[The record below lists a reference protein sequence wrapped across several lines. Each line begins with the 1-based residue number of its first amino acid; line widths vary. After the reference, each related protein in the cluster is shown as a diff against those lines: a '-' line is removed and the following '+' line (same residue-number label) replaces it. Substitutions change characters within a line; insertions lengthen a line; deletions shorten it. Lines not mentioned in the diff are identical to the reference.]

1 MGNQLI
7 KDTHIEKESIGNAG
21 IGSQWEMHSGHR
33 LGKTKT
39 PVTIFLFEK
48 KSISKVSSSLKEE
61 ALTLIKKE
69 PQSLAKLKHPGI
81 LSLVD
86 PLLED
91 QRSMGFVTEATKGS
105 LQTLIN
111 SNKVADIFPTE
122 LDTKFHLLEIAETLS
137 FLHNDVKSCHL
148 SLGPE
153 NIYVLAE
160 EKWKIGGFPFT
171 TQILQGGTADTN
183 IDFQKFGDLRLSPSL
198 KFTAPE
204 VASYPSKG
212 SFSSDIFSFGCLIY
226 TLYKI
231 NQDKNTKNPYLMD
244 VHSPHAVQDAAKN
257 IYKQN
262 LSCIPEQ
269 IRPTVTRMLNPDPK
283 MRITINEFLNL
294 QWFKDPFIQ
303 TVKHLETLYQKEPP
317 QQQAFLRGIAQIV
330 MKFEKK
336 FIISKIL
343 PLLNNLIKNEQ
354 LASSIIP
361 IYFQLIDSELTPI
374 LTKEEFQSIIWPSI
388 KALTTGK
395 NIPAQALY
403 LLIQNSHLI
412 VDITDIKEI
421 QTVFVPLLIKSFEC
435 GVPKLQI
442 LALQKTEALFNK
454 IEYSVSKSQILPRIL
469 HLCIDQNISL
479 RKEAI
484 VLLSKIHG
492 SFDKTSINDQV
503 LPTLEK
509 LRKFNNNYK
518 INMTMLSIFEGIS
531 KNIGIDVNFLPIR
544 ILIFPLG
551 YCE

>member
-7 KDTHIEKESIGNAG
+7 KDTHIEKESIGNGG

-33 LGKTKT
+33 LDKNKA

-48 KSISKVSSSLKEE
+48 KTISKISSSIRDD
-61 ALTLIKKE
+61 ALALIKKE
-69 PQSLAKLKHPGI
+69 PQSLARFKHPGI

-91 QRSMGFVTEATKGS
+91 QKSMGFVTEATKGS

-111 SNKVADIFPTE
+111 NGKVTDVFPTE
-122 LDTKFHLLEIAETLS
+122 LDTKFHLLDIAETIS

-148 SLGPE
+148 SLNPE

-160 EKWKIGGFPFT
+160 EKWKLGGFPFT
-171 TQILQGGTADTN
+171 TQIMQGGIVDTN
-183 IDFQKFGDLRLSPSL
+183 IDFKKFGDLKLAPSL

-204 VASYPSKG
+204 VASNPSKG
-212 SFSSDIFSFGCLIY
+212 CFASDMFSFGCLIY

-231 NQDKNTKNPYLMD
+231 NQDKNTNSPYLMD
-244 VHSPHAVQDAAKN
+244 VYSHHDIQDAAKN
-257 IYKQN
+257 LYKQN

-269 IRPTVTRMLNPDPK
+269 IRPTVVRMLNPDPK
-283 MRITINEFLNL
+283 MRIPISEFLNL

-303 TVKHLETLYQKEPP
+303 TVKHLETLYQKEVP
-317 QQQAFLRGIAQIV
+317 QQQVFIKGISQIILR
-330 MKFEKK
+330 FEKK

-343 PLLNNLIKNEQ
+343 PLLNNLMKNEQ

-361 IYFQLIDSELTPI
+361 IYFLLIDSELTPV
-374 LTKEEFQSIIWPSI
+374 LNKEEFQTIIWPSI
-388 KALTTGK
+388 KNLTTGK

-412 VDITDIKEI
+412 VDIGDVKEI
-421 QTVFVPLLIKSFEC
+421 QTVFVPLLIKSYEC

-442 LALQKTEALFNK
+442 LALQKTESLFNK
-454 IEYSVSKSQILPRIL
+454 IEYTVSKSQILPRIL
-469 HLCIDQNISL
+469 HLCLDQNLAL
-479 RKEAI
+479 RKESI
-484 VLLSKIHG
+484 VLLSKIY
-492 SFDKTSINDQV
+492 SVFDKTTINDQV
-503 LPTLEK
+503 LTTLEK
-509 LRKFNNNYK
+509 VRKLNNNFK

-531 KNIGIDVNFLPIR
+531 KNIGIDVYFFIKLKNNLF
-544 ILIFPLG
+544 LG
-551 YCE
+551 YCK

>member
-69 PQSLAKLKHPGI
+69 PQSLAKFKHPGI

-204 VASYPSKG
+204 VATYPSKG

-244 VHSPHAVQDAAKN
+244 VHSPHSVQDAAKN
-257 IYKQN
+257 IFKQN

-269 IRPTVTRMLNPDPK
+269 IRPTVTRMLSPDPK

-454 IEYSVSKSQILPRIL
+454 IEYGVSKSQILPRIL

-531 KNIGIDVNFLPIR
+531 KNIGIDVNFSPTQ

-551 YCE
+551 YC